1 MTEPLLQ
8 VTGLSK
14 TYDGGPR
21 KVTALSNITFSVEK
35 GETLGLA
42 GTSGCGKSTLARILM
57 RLVPPD
63 SGSIRFQGQDWL
75 ALPLAALRKQRKH
88 MQMVFQDTVGAF
100 NPHATVT
107 SAIGDPLR
115 IHNIVPATGRER
127 EIHRLLERVG
137 LPASYAVRPIMA
149 LSGGQRQRVAIA
161 RALSL
166 RPDLLVMD
174 EAVSALDVS
183 VRSRILELLVEIQ
196 RDTGIACIF
205 VSHDLAVI
213 RAVCHRIAVM
223 EKGHIVESGVTGKV
237 IAAPQSAAA
246 KQLIEAV
253 PRLNI
258 LHEDIR
264 NAEP

>member
-1 MTEPLLQ
+1 MSEPLLQ
-8 VTGLSK
+8 VSGLSK
-14 TYDGGPR
+14 TYESGSR
-21 KVTALSNITFSVEK
+21 RVTALSDISFTLEK

-42 GTSGCGKSTLARILM
+42 GASGCGKSTLARILM
-57 RLVPPD
+57 RLIQPN

-75 ALPLAALRKQRKH
+75 GLSQGALRKQRKH

-107 SAIGDPLR
+107 SAIGEPLR
-115 IHNIVPATGRER
+115 IHNIVPTSEREN

-137 LPASYAVRPIMA
+137 LPASYASRPIMA

-166 RPDLLVMD
+166 KPALLVMD

-213 RAVCHRIAVM
+213 RAVCHRIAIM
-223 EKGHIVESGVTGKV
+223 EQGRIVESGITGKV
-237 IAAPQSAAA
+237 ISSPQSSTA

-253 PRLNI
+253 PKLRI
-258 LHEDIR
+258 PHKDLHD
-264 NAEP
+264 AEQ